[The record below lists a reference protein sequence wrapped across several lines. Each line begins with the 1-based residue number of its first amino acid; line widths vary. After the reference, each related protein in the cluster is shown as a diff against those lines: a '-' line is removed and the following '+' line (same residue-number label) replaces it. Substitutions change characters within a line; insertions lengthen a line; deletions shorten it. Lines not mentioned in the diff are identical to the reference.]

1 MTEEITKNA
10 RKTLKK
16 KYNYFIKRA
25 LQTPFTQKFKN
36 FEIQK
41 QKTKPKLKTNR
52 K

>member
-25 LQTPFTQKFKN
+25 LQTPFTQKIRKKIFLKSRN
-36 FEIQK
+36 K
-41 QKTKPKLKTNR
+41 KPSQN
-52 K
+52 